1 MAVTVPSSAIPAN
14 HQPERH
20 QASGGSDRVVIAVSD
35 GGHGG
40 DRPPGRVA
48 EVADVGIGA
57 GSFGI
62 EYGQGGAEGQQGSA
76 TGDIDSD
83 STRSLIVAR
92 RFCTDNSG
100 IGRSSRRAA
109 AVVGRE
115 RGCRTSA

>member
-1 MAVTVPSSAIPAN
+1 MAVTVPSSAISAN

-35 GGHGG
+35 SGHGG

-76 TGDIDSD
+76 TATSIP
-83 STRSLIVAR
+83 TRPGA
-92 RFCTDNSG
+92 
-100 IGRSSRRAA
+100 SSWRDGSAPTTAGSAGAA
-109 AVVGRE
+109 EGPQQW
-115 RGCRTSA
+115 

>member
-1 MAVTVPSSAIPAN
+1 
-14 HQPERH
+14 
-20 QASGGSDRVVIAVSD
+20 VIAVSD

-92 RFCTDNSG
+92 RFCTDTSG

-115 RGCRTSA
+115 R